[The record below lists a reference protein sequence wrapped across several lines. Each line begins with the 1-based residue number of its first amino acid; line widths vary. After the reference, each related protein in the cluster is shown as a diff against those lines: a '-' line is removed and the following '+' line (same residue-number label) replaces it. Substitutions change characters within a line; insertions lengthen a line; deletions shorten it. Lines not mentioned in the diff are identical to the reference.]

1 MTDEIERGNAVVI
14 AGDSFAVDNAGARA
28 QASRRL
34 EDEREATS
42 EVVAG
47 TTVEPHLR
55 AVLARNDA
63 KTVVLD
69 LMQPMA
75 AGRQLVGFGWE
86 ARRDEPGR
94 EGYAAT
100 YRLNKSCAVMG
111 VNTLST
117 DATGGALQSV
127 RVASPGQSL
136 AAVGRR
142 LAADRT
148 APGDYADG
156 DLNGAV
162 EARRLLEAASQ

>member
-1 MTDEIERGNAVVI
+1 
-14 AGDSFAVDNAGARA
+14 
-28 QASRRL
+28 
-34 EDEREATS
+34 
-42 EVVAG
+42 
-47 TTVEPHLR
+47 
-55 AVLARNDA
+55 
-63 KTVVLD
+63 
-69 LMQPMA
+69 
-75 AGRQLVGFGWE
+75 
-86 ARRDEPGR
+86 
-94 EGYAAT
+94 
-100 YRLNKSCAVMG
+100 MG

-136 AAVGRR
+136 AAAGRR